1 MIFKN
6 KYIKFM
12 TTIFSFIIFLVFIS
26 CSTSKDKELDYV
38 ERDINVIY
46 DSALISLLNDDYE
59 KASMEFDEVERQH
72 PYSRWAKKAVI
83 MSSYASYKDKDY
95 IKAEANLK
103 RFLSLYPASNFAAYA
118 QYLLGMSYYD
128 QIIDV
133 TRDQTMVLA
142 ALDTFK
148 LIMDRYPKSDFAKDA
163 YFKIIYLENNLAA
176 KELDVAMTYISLKKY
191 ISAVRRFKNIVNKY
205 QTTTYVPEA
214 LHRLVEIYLIL
225 GVKDEA
231 IVNARVLGYNFPK
244 SRWYKLSYNL
254 LKKNNILLS
263 E

>member
-1 MIFKN
+1 MIFEN
-6 KYIKFM
+6 KYIKFIII
-12 TTIFSFIIFLVFIS
+12 IFSSILFLFFSS
-26 CSTSKDKELDYV
+26 CSSNKNKEIENV
-38 ERDINVIY
+38 ERDIKIIY
-46 DSALISLLNDDYE
+46 ESALISLANKDYE
-59 KASMEFDEVERQH
+59 EATIEFDEVERQH
-72 PYSRWAKKAVI
+72 PYSSWAKKAII
-83 MSSYASYKDKDY
+83 MSSYASYKDRDY
-95 IKAEANLK
+95 IKTEANLK
-103 RFLSLYPASNFAAYA
+103 RFLNLYPASDFASYA

-128 QIIDV
+128 QIIEV
-133 TRDQTMVLA
+133 TREQTMVIA

-148 LIMDRYPKSDFAKDA
+148 LIMDRYPDSDYAKDA

-176 KELDVAMTYISLKKY
+176 KELDVAMTYLSLKKY
-191 ISAVRRFKNIVNKY
+191 ISSLRRFKNIVNKY

-231 IVNARVLGYNFPK
+231 IVNARVLGYNYPN

>member
-1 MIFKN
+1 
-6 KYIKFM
+6 
-12 TTIFSFIIFLVFIS
+12 
-26 CSTSKDKELDYV
+26 
-38 ERDINVIY
+38 
-46 DSALISLLNDDYE
+46 
-59 KASMEFDEVERQH
+59 
-72 PYSRWAKKAVI
+72 
-83 MSSYASYKDKDY
+83 MSSYASYKDRDY
-95 IKAEANLK
+95 IKTEANLK
-103 RFLSLYPASNFAAYA
+103 RFLNLYPASDFASYA

-128 QIIDV
+128 QIIEV
-133 TRDQTMVLA
+133 TREQTMVIA

-148 LIMDRYPKSDFAKDA
+148 LIMDRYPDSDYAKDA

-176 KELDVAMTYISLKKY
+176 KELDVAMTYLSLKKY
-191 ISAVRRFKNIVNKY
+191 ISSLRRFKNIVNKY

-231 IVNARVLGYNFPK
+231 IVNARVLGYNYPN

>member
-1 MIFKN
+1 MIFEN
-6 KYIKFM
+6 KYIKFIII
-12 TTIFSFIIFLVFIS
+12 IFSFILFLFFSS
-26 CSTSKDKELDYV
+26 CSSNKNKEIEYV
-38 ERDINVIY
+38 ERDIKIIY
-46 DSALISLLNDDYE
+46 ESALISLANKDYE
-59 KASMEFDEVERQH
+59 EATIEFDEVERQH
-72 PYSRWAKKAVI
+72 PYSSWTKKAII
-83 MSSYASYKDKDY
+83 MSSYSSYKDRDY
-95 IKAEANLK
+95 IKTEANLK
-103 RFLSLYPASNFAAYA
+103 RFLNLYPASDFASYA

-128 QIIDV
+128 QIIEV
-133 TRDQTMVLA
+133 TREQTMVIA

-148 LIMDRYPKSDFAKDA
+148 LIMDRYPDSDYAKDA

-176 KELDVAMTYISLKKY
+176 KELDVAMTYLSLKKY
-191 ISAVRRFKNIVNKY
+191 ISSLRRFKNIVNKY

-231 IVNARVLGYNFPK
+231 IVNARVLGYNYPN